1 MKQVN
6 LYIYEVINK
15 NNEIANFFSSY
26 RINKLKTIKNKKLY
40 QFNIEVEYL
49 IKQSIE
55 KYLNTKIDKLKF
67 DLSKNNKPIWY
78 DNKLNINISH
88 SNNYLVV
95 AIAED
100 NIGVDIE
107 KINIKH
113 QNIAKKIYDDNK
125 YQKYFNDITQI
136 IKDWTII
143 EAYLKYNDLI
153 LTKDF
158 KSLHINEL
166 KIEDL
171 YYKSMQIND
180 FIITVVM
187 NDEFETNI
195 TCLL

>member
-113 QNIAKKIYDDNK
+113 QNIAKKIYDDNR
-125 YQKYFNDITQI
+125 YEKYFNDITQI

-153 LTKDF
+153 LKKDF
-158 KSLHINEL
+158 KSLNINEL

>member
-6 LYIYEVINK
+6 IYIYEVINK

-26 RINKLKTIKNKKLY
+26 RINKLKTIKNEKLY

-107 KINIKH
+107 RINIKH

>member
-26 RINKLKTIKNKKLY
+26 RINKLKTIKNEKLY

-107 KINIKH
+107 RINIKH

>member
-26 RINKLKTIKNKKLY
+26 RINKLKTIKNEKLY